1 MSRLTSESCILFCA
15 ASFIDHRK
23 YDACKKSY
31 NDIRNI
37 SDKLCNEYSLTVL
50 KHSQERGR
58 SYAEYAADREDS
70 GSWKSKL
77 KVAIDSYI
85 PRSSDFDCFLR
96 ILETDGY

>member
-31 NDIRNI
+31 NEIRSI

-50 KHSQERGR
+50 KSGQEKGR